1 VKVFIS
7 LLTLVVPGT
16 TLPGI
21 PVSSCQVLW
30 AILDFMRASRLLSV
44 LLLLQNRG
52 RMTADELAE
61 ELEVSVRTVYRDVE
75 ALSAAGVPV
84 YADRGRTGGY
94 QLVDGYR
101 TRLTGMTEEEAQSL
115 SLAGLPVAAAELGLG
130 TVLAAAQLKLYAAL
144 PAELRSRAGKV
155 AERFFLDVP
164 GWHRGIESL
173 PKLAEVA
180 EAVWQSRRI
189 EVTYERWGRRVVQRV
204 LDPLGLIL
212 KAGNWY
218 LAARCDGNDR
228 TYRVSRISE
237 LRELDETFERPG
249 DFDLAE
255 YWREWSEQFEKRM
268 YPRVAV
274 VRMSP
279 RARALVPFYAG
290 AVGARALRDTASEP
304 DEDGWSRVELPVEP
318 GEPAIGEL
326 LRFGPDIEV
335 LAPEELRTQ
344 VSEAV
349 RKMGSR
355 YA

>member
-1 VKVFIS
+1 
-7 LLTLVVPGT
+7 
-16 TLPGI
+16 
-21 PVSSCQVLW
+21 
-30 AILDFMRASRLLSV
+30 M

-61 ELEVSVRTVYRDVE
+61 ELEVSVRTVYRDIE

-101 TRLTGMTEEEAQSL
+101 TRLTGLTEQEAQSL
-115 SLAGLPVAAAELGLG
+115 PLAGLPGAAAELGLG

-155 AERFFLDVP
+155 AERFYLDVP

-173 PKLAEVA
+173 PWLSVIADS
-180 EAVWQSRRI
+180 VWQSRRLR
-189 EVTYERWGRRVVQRV
+189 VRYRRWGNREVDRV

-218 LAARCDGNDR
+218 LAARCDGSDR
-228 TYRVSRISE
+228 TYRVSRILE
-237 LRELDETFERPG
+237 LTELGETFERPPE
-249 DFDLAE
+249 FDLAE
-255 YWREWSEQFEKRM
+255 YWREWSEGFEQRM

-279 RARALVPFYAG
+279 RARALVPFYLG
-290 AVGARALRDTASEP
+290 AVGARAVREAEAAAEP
-304 DEDGWSRVELPVEP
+304 DSGGWLSVELPVEP
-318 GEPAIGEL
+318 GEPALGEL
-326 LRFGPDIEV
+326 LRFGPHLQV
-335 LAPEELRTQ
+335 LEPADLREQ
-344 VSEAV
+344 VAEAI
-349 RKMGSR
+349 RKMGAH
-355 YA
+355 YG